1 MLFKS
6 DIILGNNGL
15 SKSFT
20 WYVAS
25 KFPGLNW
32 AWKQGF
38 ILFKLYPNDLKYI
51 HVTSQSWLLRALSE
65 AVARQLWWAYTLW
78 GTGRARRGALTA
90 AQWPSILP
98 EVSGY
103 HKGGM
108 TWRKPLSLTLRGFKL
123 QRTYFTGSIFH
134 LIAFYELTLTEDN
147 SSNFCVSHPNT
158 ELVMLSEFNAS
169 LGNKKIGLTI
179 G

>member
-1 MLFKS
+1 MASARVLHDTWHLNFQVWIEFGSKALFFLNY
-6 DIILGNNGL
+6 IQMTWNN
-15 SKSFT
+15 
-20 WYVAS
+20 
-25 KFPGLNW
+25 
-32 AWKQGF
+32 
-38 ILFKLYPNDLKYI
+38 I
-51 HVTSQSWLLRALSE
+51 HVTSRSWLLRALSK